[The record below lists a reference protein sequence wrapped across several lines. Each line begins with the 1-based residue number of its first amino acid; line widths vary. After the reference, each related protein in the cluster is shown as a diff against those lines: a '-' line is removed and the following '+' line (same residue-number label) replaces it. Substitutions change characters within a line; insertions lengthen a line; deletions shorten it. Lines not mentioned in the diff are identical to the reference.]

1 MIALRAFI
9 GVVGGVEKSFA
20 RGDAITEAEVK
31 EMGLSGKPELAKPEQ
46 KKGKALDESEE

>member
-20 RGDAITEAEVK
+20 RGDAITESEADEMNLSSKPDIAKK
-31 EMGLSGKPELAKPEQ
+31 EGTRDTKTSKT
-46 KKGKALDESEE
+46 

>member
-20 RGDAITEAEVK
+20 PGDPITKAEAT
-31 EMGLSGKPELAKPEQ
+31 EMGLAGKPNLTEKEPKRGPETP
-46 KKGKALDESEE
+46 KA